1 MLLELRIKNYLIID
15 DLSVNLRNG
24 LNILTGETGSGK
36 SIILEAIDGL
46 FCTRLNTDLIRV
58 GAEKAYLEGTFSINS
73 AVREWL
79 LEQELDEVLESEI
92 DENIIISREISLK
105 GNSRVR
111 INGILVSAKQMPEL
125 GDLLLEIHGQSSE
138 QNLLKNKNQLYF
150 VDEFYG
156 ALQVQLRKNYK
167 NKYTEWFNLKS
178 EIEKD
183 YLLLREREKELD
195 YLNFQFEEIKV
206 LELEDENEE
215 INLKKK
221 IDKLSK
227 AEQIKELISQITFIF
242 NEAEDNTTAQFG
254 KIYRQLQECTRYDE
268 TFSNYAK
275 QVSVVQ
281 EQMTDIMSELEDYVE
296 SFDQEI
302 EDLNMLNQRSN
313 SIQKIRRKHGLQS
326 LAELIKLQNELE
338 NKINN
343 LQNLSLNLETKEKKL
358 NSQKKELLDLA
369 EKLSANRLLKA
380 KELTEKIN
388 IELES
393 LSLKAAEFKV
403 DCQKLSD
410 NQLNSDGLN
419 KVEFLFRANQG
430 DILRPLNKAVS
441 GGELSRIMLLLKVI
455 LSTDNIIIFDEIDT
469 GTSGKVSRLI
479 GEKLAKLAFKQQVL
493 CVTHQPLVAAF
504 ADFHYTVSKVHNEA
518 DTKLQFKLLQTLEE
532 QISALVDLMSD
543 QKDKTLA
550 KQYIQEL
557 IISSKAQKLEMSKL

>member
-504 ADFHYTVSKVHNEA
+504 ADFHYTVSKVHNET
-518 DTKLQFKLLQTLEE
+518 DTKLQFKLLETLEE

>member
-46 FCTRLNTDLIRV
+46 FCTRLNTDLIRL

-79 LEQELDEVLESEI
+79 LEQELDEVLETEI

-504 ADFHYTVSKVHNEA
+504 ADFHYTVSKVHNET
-518 DTKLQFKLLQTLEE
+518 DTKLQFKLLETLEE

>member
-518 DTKLQFKLLQTLEE
+518 NTKLQFKLLQTLEE

>member
-79 LEQELDEVLESEI
+79 LEQELDEVLETEI

>member
-58 GAEKAYLEGTFSINS
+58 GEEKAYLEGTFSINS
-73 AVREWL
+73 TVREWL

-518 DTKLQFKLLQTLEE
+518 NTKLQFKLLQTLEE